1 MLVVELV
8 SMVELEI
15 PVGDADKEVPVIV
28 GVIVVRTPLFSTDT
42 MGLPVIVD
50 GLTDVTD
57 DSAVVDV
64 DKSVKEDNVVGT
76 TDH

>member
-8 SMVELEI
+8 LMVELEI

-28 GVIVVRTPLFSTDT
+28 GVIVVKTPLFSTDT

-64 DKSVKEDNVVGT
+64 DKSVKEEDVVGP

>member
-1 MLVVELV
+1 VLVVELV
-8 SMVELEI
+8 LMVELEI

-28 GVIVVRTPLFSTDT
+28 GVIVVKTPLFSTDT

-64 DKSVKEDNVVGT
+64 DKSVKEDDVVGP

>member
-8 SMVELEI
+8 LMVELEI

-28 GVIVVRTPLFSTDT
+28 GVIVVKTPLFSTDT

-64 DKSVKEDNVVGT
+64 DKSVKEDDVVEP

>member
-8 SMVELEI
+8 LMVELEI

-28 GVIVVRTPLFSTDT
+28 GVIVVKTPLFSTDT

-50 GLTDVTD
+50 GLMDVTD

-64 DKSVKEDNVVGT
+64 DKSVKEDDVVGP

>member
-1 MLVVELV
+1 VLVVELV
-8 SMVELEI
+8 LMVELEI

-28 GVIVVRTPLFSTDT
+28 GVIVVKTPLFSTDT

-64 DKSVKEDNVVGT
+64 DKSVKEEDVVGP

>member
-8 SMVELEI
+8 LMVELEI

-28 GVIVVRTPLFSTDT
+28 GVIVVKTPLFSTDT

-64 DKSVKEDNVVGT
+64 DKSVKEDDVVGP

>member
-1 MLVVELV
+1 MVL
-8 SMVELEI
+8 MVELEI

-28 GVIVVRTPLFSTDT
+28 GVIVVKTPLFSTDT

-64 DKSVKEDNVVGT
+64 DKSVKEDDVVGP